1 MISISDSH
9 WLAGVRE
16 ATGCTA
22 DQARV
27 YLAVATMPLSS
38 QANVAGVLQWRPRRV
53 QTALKALMDG
63 GLLRF
68 YNLGCEAHLSRRY
81 YINYGRILTLG
92 ERVLDLWAPLLH
104 WHVPACLAYL
114 LQRLPLLEHIY
125 AAVADQHGIGPLEEF
140 RWFRG
145 TPWRAAARFRDGWV
159 PYHWIGTPSGRGDIA
174 DTLNRTAAE
183 IQDQRW
189 EGEAPIP
196 HHMVIITPDLWQEW
210 QVTEVAGEMG
220 ILQHLQLR
228 SVRGGIV
235 YGPREGWP
243 SRGWV
248 VDPLPPPRPGPWTLD
263 DQLAASRW
271 RQPGGW
277 LAARLVDCVLEWPG
291 ATSRF
296 ATAYV
301 YRCRDEDQQK
311 VVLGELKDLCDRRY
325 LRSEPFDG
333 RSRMYFIDAAGYD
346 FATTRALAE
355 DLEEQFRAGSG
366 KGDEAQLVDDQQ
378 VEPGQLFLQVQQAP
392 FVPGLHHLVDQ
403 CCCGGETHGHAPLA
417 GGQSQPQGHV
427 GLAGAAVANGD
438 NVLPALDV
446 FTACQFHHQG
456 LVQRRD
462 GWEVEG
468 VQTLDRGE
476 SGGADPPLH
485 HALVAVDELQ
495 FREPEQVLGMIHI
508 LGGALGCHLTVFP
521 EKAGQLQL
529 LQVVF
534 Q

>member
-38 QANVAGVLQWRPRRV
+38 QANVSGVLQWRPRRV
-53 QTALKALMDG
+53 QTALKSLMDG

-68 YNLGCEAHLSRRY
+68 YNLGCETLLSRRY
-81 YINYGRILTLG
+81 YINYGRILTFD
-92 ERVLDLWAPLLH
+92 ERFLDLWAPLLH

-140 RWFRG
+140 RWCRG

-159 PYHWIGTPSGRGDIA
+159 PYHWIGTPSRRGDIA
-174 DTLNRTAAE
+174 DTLNRTAEE
-183 IQDQRW
+183 IQDQIW
-189 EGEAPIP
+189 EGEAPLP

-210 QVTEVAGEMG
+210 QVSEVAGEMG
-220 ILQHLQLR
+220 ILPHLQLR

-248 VDPLPPPRPGPWTLD
+248 VDPLPPPRPGPWTLE

-271 RQPGGW
+271 RHPGGQ
-277 LAARLVDCVLEWPG
+277 LATRLVDCVLEWPG

-301 YRCRDEDQQK
+301 YGCRDKEKQK
-311 VVLGELKDLCDRRY
+311 VVLDELDALCARQY

-333 RSRMYFIDAAGYD
+333 RSRMHFIDAAGYD
-346 FATTRALAE
+346 FATTRDGVHNGGIPDRYTSIEGERKPSVVPHELGARELAQE
-355 DLEEQFRAGSG
+355 FLEEGLLVVEGRRYWEHLGEGGIEPDALVYLRGGPFGDGWHFLEYELRVRGRRRADIKLRGFSMTDRRQNDWPVLVAARDATAEKHLERAGYDMG
-366 KGDEAQLVDDQQ
+366 VKL
-378 VEPGQLFLQVQQAP
+378 L
-392 FVPGLHHLVDQ
+392 
-403 CCCGGETHGHAPLA
+403 TTN
-417 GGQSQPQGHV
+417 
-427 GLAGAAVANGD
+427 VAR
-438 NVLPALDV
+438 L
-446 FTACQFHHQG
+446 
-456 LVQRRD
+456 RS
-462 GWEVEG
+462 E
-468 VQTLDRGE
+468 
-476 SGGADPPLH
+476 
-485 HALVAVDELQ
+485 
-495 FREPEQVLGMIHI
+495 
-508 LGGALGCHLTVFP
+508 GALRCWNLY
-521 EKAGQLQL
+521 GQPA
-529 LQVVF
+529 VVR
-534 Q
+534 

>member
-1 MISISDSH
+1 MISISGSH

-92 ERVLDLWAPLLH
+92 ERFLDLWAPLLH

-277 LAARLVDCVLEWPG
+277 LATRLVDCVLEWPG

-301 YRCRDEDQQK
+301 YGCRDE
-311 VVLGELKDLCDRRY
+311 EA
-325 LRSEPFDG
+325 EP
-333 RSRMYFIDAAGYD
+333 SRKWCGVSSMPCVPDSTCGVSRLTDAPVCISSTPP
-346 FATTRALAE
+346 ATTSPPPGMASTTGAYPT
-355 DLEEQFRAGSG
+355 DTPPSRAGG
-366 KGDEAQLVDDQQ
+366 RD
-378 VEPGQLFLQVQQAP
+378 PGRKHSPAP
-392 FVPGLHHLVDQ
+392 SSLTSW
-403 CCCGGETHGHAPLA
+403 E
-417 GGQSQPQGHV
+417 QGSWRSSSMKR
-427 GLAGAAVANGD
+427 A
-438 NVLPALDV
+438 
-446 FTACQFHHQG
+446 
-456 LVQRRD
+456 
-462 GWEVEG
+462 
-468 VQTLDRGE
+468 
-476 SGGADPPLH
+476 SS
-485 HALVAVDELQ
+485 
-495 FREPEQVLGMIHI
+495 
-508 LGGALGCHLTVFP
+508 
-521 EKAGQLQL
+521 
-529 LQVVF
+529 
-534 Q
+534 